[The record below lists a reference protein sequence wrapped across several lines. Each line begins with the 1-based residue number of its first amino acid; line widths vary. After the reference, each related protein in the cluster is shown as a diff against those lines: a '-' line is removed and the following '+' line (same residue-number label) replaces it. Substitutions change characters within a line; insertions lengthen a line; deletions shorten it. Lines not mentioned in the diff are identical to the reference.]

1 MPQVRSIFKHDLCDR
16 VREITLLAA
25 RHKILNKHCGT
36 VFLRNDEH
44 ARESSA
50 VRSST
55 DERYL
60 PRLFEL
66 HVLWNPNKNSR
77 LQKRR
82 VQRSQAV
89 VVIARVAREVLANDL
104 VVSRIRNS
112 TE

>member
-25 RHKILNKHCGT
+25 RHKILNQHCGT

-50 VRSST
+50 VRSSP
-55 DERYL
+55 DAL
-60 PRLFEL
+60 SLHGPCEL
-66 HVLWNPNKNSR
+66 HVLWKPNKNSR

-82 VQRSQAV
+82 VERSQAV
-89 VVIARVAREVLANDL
+89 VVIARVAREVL
-104 VVSRIRNS
+104 
-112 TE
+112 